1 MTCTERIKLLAKFIS
16 NAGIDLISV
25 AAGLFVVAVACIG
38 STLASQPAVTEEYNL
53 TPEELASRHRHQGD
67 PRRRVRSGRV

>member
-38 STLASQPAVTEEYNL
+38 TALWL
-53 TPEELASRHRHQGD
+53 LSR
-67 PRRRVRSGRV
+67 P